1 MCALSALNSGVTCRD
16 VQSLWAGA
24 DTMNWLYLQR
34 GKKRRPPAS
43 HITRQLP
50 VNETQICLMSS
61 TIEAHTHFFF
71 SLYPSIYNSLH
82 LNLSHGF
89 SLPRVR
95 FFSCSL
101 MLPWYNDDRNSF
113 VILYKYTSFYYI
125 NTPRML
131 ISYFLETVN
140 PVVLIPPPLKPEN
153 LAC

>member
-1 MCALSALNSGVTCRD
+1 MYRNSGSKKLSAQIHVKISICTLSALNSGVPCRD
-16 VQSLWAGA
+16 VQSLWARA

-34 GKKRRPPAS
+34 WKKIRPPAS

-71 SLYPSIYNSLH
+71 LSIH
-82 LNLSHGF
+82 LSITTSQSVSWFLSPTTT
-89 SLPRVR
+89 ST

-113 VILYKYTSFYYI
+113 VILYKYHFIT
-125 NTPRML
+125 
-131 ISYFLETVN
+131 
-140 PVVLIPPPLKPEN
+140 
-153 LAC
+153 